1 MVDELSRFPSGN
13 PSKRPISGM
22 GAFGVFVRT
31 IYFQDNVFRACL
43 HKKHT
48 VGHFSTFAGTSF
60 CEGRGEVHVEGHEGM
75 MHQDKDAFDAKS
87 LDFSHDGSANA
98 DDFVTD
104 KGRPA
109 DEMCLSIMAKAD
121 EYMAL
126 GESMILWRTSCI
138 VIVMYR

>member
-22 GAFGVFVRT
+22 GTFGVFVRT

-60 CEGRGEVHVEGHEGM
+60 CEGRGEVHVEGHPHIRGGRLKGEGG
-75 MHQDKDAFDAKS
+75 S
-87 LDFSHDGSANA
+87 LVAVRAPTGRTAGGDNNTSHTPGD
-98 DDFVTD
+98 
-104 KGRPA
+104 P
-109 DEMCLSIMAKAD
+109 
-121 EYMAL
+121 
-126 GESMILWRTSCI
+126 
-138 VIVMYR
+138 